1 MSHAGRAGADA
12 VGEIILDGC
21 SFVQYTETV
30 LTMTGKPPSL
40 VAPPGSLGGDF
51 FT

>member
-12 VGEIILDGC
+12 VGEKSLDGC
-21 SFVQYTETV
+21 SFVPYVETV

-40 VAPPGSLGGDF
+40 VAPPGSLGGVLF
-51 FT
+51 P